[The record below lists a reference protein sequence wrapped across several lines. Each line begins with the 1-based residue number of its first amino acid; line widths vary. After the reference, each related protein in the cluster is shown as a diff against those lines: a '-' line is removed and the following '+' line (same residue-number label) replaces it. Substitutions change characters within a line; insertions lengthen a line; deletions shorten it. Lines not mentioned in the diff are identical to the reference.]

1 VSFCGV
7 SVPIVFP
14 FLVAIAYLLTLYLLI
29 SSFLLF
35 FCVLCSGYRDGPDV
49 LKSVSFSVKPMEKI
63 GVVGRTGSGK
73 STLLTL
79 LFRIVEPRSGTVF
92 IDGLD
97 TATLGLRQLRKNLGI
112 IPQTPVMF
120 SGTLRKNLDPFGE
133 HDDDRLWEVL
143 TQVNLKETVE
153 KLSTNSVP
161 TATATNSTN
170 STKSSNSSSG
180 SGVVDEHG
188 NGERLDFIVT
198 EGGSN
203 FSVGQRQLI
212 CMARALLLDPK
223 ILLLDEA
230 TAQIDQMT
238 DTLLQTMIRDK
249 FAQKTVLTIAHRLE
263 TIMDSDRILV
273 LDDGKIAQFDTPS
286 ALLLDTTKETGLF
299 YALVHAEGVETAMRL
314 ESMVK

>member
-1 VSFCGV
+1 M
-7 SVPIVFP
+7 
-14 FLVAIAYLLTLYLLI
+14 LLCAAVCCCVLL
-29 SSFLLF
+29 
-35 FCVLCSGYRDGPDV
+35 CAALCSGYRDGPDV
-49 LKSVSFSVKPMEKI
+49 LEGVSFSVQPMEKI

-79 LFRIVEPRSGTVF
+79 LFRIIEPRSGTVL

-133 HDDDRLWEVL
+133 HNDDRLWEVL
-143 TQVNLKETVE
+143 SQVNLKETVE
-153 KLSTNSVP
+153 KLSTNSIP
-161 TATATNSTN
+161 TATATESIKT
-170 STKSSNSSSG
+170 TKTTKTTKTSDNR

-188 NGERLDFIVT
+188 NGERLDFLVM

-203 FSVGQRQLI
+203 FSVGQRQLL
-212 CMARALLLDPK
+212 CMGRALLLDPK

-238 DTLLQTMIRDK
+238 DALLQTMIRDK

-299 YALVHAEGVETAMRL
+299 YALVHAEGIENAMRL